1 LLCKLGCSIH
11 IQKFE
16 VGKFSFEEEINTFIE
31 QGCIKLF
38 ESESKDIYNVSKYF
52 YFK

>member
-31 QGCIKLF
+31 QGCIKLIK
-38 ESESKDIYNVSKYF
+38 SDSTDIYKIKKHF
-52 YFK
+52 YL